1 MEENV
6 WTKSSVNKLLS
17 DQYIIASLYVDEQIE
32 LPKNEQFASPFLDK
46 KFATTVGDKWFDLS
60 LRHFKSATQPFYAL
74 IDPVNNRI
82 LNTPRGFT
90 PSESEYTKFLECG
103 LTNYKSLR

>member
-1 MEENV
+1 MIDFTGWACVNCRKMEENV

-46 KFATTVGDKWFDLS
+46 K
-60 LRHFKSATQPFYAL
+60 
-74 IDPVNNRI
+74 ICNNRW
-82 LNTPRGFT
+82 RQVV
-90 PSESEYTKFLECG
+90 
-103 LTNYKSLR
+103 